1 MKVKQLIETL
11 LKDLD
16 PKADVEVVIR
26 KGSDEATKDKKELFQ
41 AGYEDGKFV
50 LDIVEW
56 L

>member
-16 PKADVEVVIR
+16 PKADVEVII
-26 KGSDEATKDKKELFQ
+26 KQGSDEAIKDKIELFQ

-50 LDIVEW
+50 LNIVEW

>member
-16 PKADVEVVIR
+16 PKAEIKVIIR
-26 KGSDEATKDKKELFQ
+26 QDADEAARDKAELIDVGYKD
-41 AGYEDGKFV
+41 GTFV
-50 LDIVEW
+50 ITIVEW